1 MPIDMPTDTPRP
13 ADTQH
18 LLPATATRIRDASPD
33 TANRAIR
40 QQTVDRLA
48 RAAAQPATIGH
59 DIAALDRE
67 WDVERALM
75 ANAAT
80 LATAGALLALTVNPR
95 FAVVPAVVGGF
106 LLQHALQGWCPP
118 LPVIRALGF
127 RAARE
132 IAAERAALQALRGD
146 FAGLDRQD
154 RPRARARN
162 ALSAAE
168 GAA

>member
-1 MPIDMPTDTPRP
+1 MAHEQT
-13 ADTQH
+13 AD
-18 LLPATATRIRDASPD
+18 LLPPAATRVRDASSD
-33 TANRAIR
+33 AANRAIGHR
-40 QQTVDRLA
+40 MLDRVS
-48 RAAAQPATIGH
+48 RAAAQPATMAG

-80 LATAGALLALTVNPR
+80 LATAGAVLALTVHPR

-118 LPVIRALGF
+118 LPVLRALGF
-127 RAARE
+127 RTAQE
-132 IAAERAALQALRGD
+132 IAAERTALKALRGD

-154 RPRARARN
+154 RPRARARA
-162 ALSAAE
+162 ALAASGGE
-168 GAA
+168 A